1 MKYIEEDSDEELD
14 EKENEEY
21 SDYMNDIY
29 TTMERDN
36 VPDFEHIE
44 TVTAQIQPKLPDED
58 VKYYPKYKYD
68 REIRKFQ
75 QIPEP
80 AEEEKFMNTVE
91 YKEEPITSGYIENPQ
106 DFFDSWPTQGI
117 IKGKEMNGVI
127 YD

>member
-1 MKYIEEDSDEELD
+1 
-14 EKENEEY
+14 
-21 SDYMNDIY
+21 MNDIY

-36 VPDFEHIE
+36 VPDFDHIE

-75 QIPEP
+75 QIPDP
-80 AEEEKFMNTVE
+80 TEEEKFMNTVE
-91 YKEEPITSGYIENPQ
+91 YKEEPITSGYIENSQ

-117 IKGKEMNGVI
+117 IKGKEINEII